1 MDAALDEPSM
11 AVDLNTIKKQT
22 NFDKER
28 HEVHLALA
36 LSLSPL
42 SFSSTLPPV
51 FVSLSVCLCFPSLT
65 CSFFSLLPRHT
76 YVYTYILISII

>member
-42 SFSSTLPPV
+42 SFSSISPSSLCLSLCLSL
-51 FVSLSVCLCFPSLT
+51 FSLSHVLFLLTPPFPIST
-65 CSFFSLLPRHT
+65 HNTHT
-76 YVYTYILISII
+76 HKHA